1 MCVWGGGDVCG
12 YESRVLLV
20 SWGHIFTGTKA
31 KVYCISYIDN
41 PYTVTNVSAKGVGGG
56 LFHG

>member
-1 MCVWGGGDVCG
+1 MCVGGGDVCG

-31 KVYCISYIDN
+31 KVYFISHRDN
-41 PYTVTNVSAKGVGGG
+41 QYTVTHVSAKGMGWVGVI
-56 LFHG
+56 